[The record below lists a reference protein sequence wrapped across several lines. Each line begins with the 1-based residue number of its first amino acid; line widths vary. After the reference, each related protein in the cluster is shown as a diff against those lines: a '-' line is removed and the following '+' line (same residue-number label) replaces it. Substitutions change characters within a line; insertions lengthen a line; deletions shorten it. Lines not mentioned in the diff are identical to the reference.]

1 MEQRIEVP
9 AIWDSVTTL
18 MDFTDVAERNLSLT
32 ADQCYILRLVVEEIA
47 TNIIKYGY
55 SDDDRGTIQLI
66 CLCQEQALTIKIR
79 DQGKPFDPRDPPDP
93 DLTTDL
99 DERSVGGLGIF
110 FVREYA
116 DSIDYQH
123 DPATGWNE
131 LTVVKGRVMLV
142 DQLARIPLFQK
153 LAPNELEAMA
163 ASLGERNLAAGE
175 VLFRQGDIGYD
186 CYVIISGG
194 LEVITHV
201 AGNEVQLEVRNPGQ
215 IIGEMALLDR
225 SPRSAMVR
233 AVADTHVAV
242 MDERNFMLL
251 LASDPAL
258 ALSMLR
264 DGTTRIR
271 NTNHRMITDLE
282 QKNAQLV
289 KAYEELKA
297 AQGELIRLNRIEEEL
312 AVARRIQQ
320 SFLPRSLPQPKGWR
334 IAAFS
339 RSAQSVG
346 GDFFDCI
353 ELQGGK
359 LGLVV
364 ADACGKGVTA
374 ALFVALTRSLLRSAT
389 VAPWTFQGSMPLDAD
404 SVLTGALWLTND
416 YISREHSASDMF
428 ITLYYAVLDPANGRL
443 AYVNAGHN
451 PPLLVRQGGTL
462 ISETDEGTLP
472 IGIMPSQ
479 DYNITETG
487 LEAGDTLVAFS
498 DGITEAMNQD
508 GEPFGD
514 ERLHA
519 VLREHAHLDAQA
531 LVARI
536 VEVVDAYAG
545 GAPQAD
551 DMTLLIAQR
560 NML

>member
-9 AIWDSVTTL
+9 ATWDSIATL
-18 MDFTDVAERNLSLT
+18 MDFTDLAERELSLS

-47 TNIIKYGY
+47 TNIVKYGY
-55 SDDDRGTIQLI
+55 EGQNGIIQLI
-66 CLCQEQALTIKIR
+66 CQCDNQMLTVKIR

-93 DLTTDL
+93 DLTAAL

-116 DSIDYQH
+116 DSLDYVH
-123 DPATGWNE
+123 DPVSGWNE
-131 LTVVKGRVMLV
+131 LTVVKGQVMLV
-142 DQLARIPLFQK
+142 DQLALIPLFK
-153 LAPNELEAMA
+153 NLARPELEAMA
-163 ASLGERNLAAGE
+163 NSLGERHLASGE
-175 VLFRQGDIGYD
+175 VLFHQGDIGYD

-201 AGNEVQLEVRNPGQ
+201 AGSEVQLEVRKPGQ

-258 ALSMLR
+258 ALGMLR

-271 NTNHRMITDLE
+271 NTNQRMITDLE
-282 QKNAQLV
+282 RKNAQLV
-289 KAYEELKA
+289 KAYEDLKA

-320 SFLPRSLPQPKGWR
+320 SFLPRTLPQPTGWR

-389 VAPWTFQGSMPLDAD
+389 VAPWAFQGRVPPDAD

-428 ITLYYAVLDPANGRL
+428 ITLFYAVLEPATGRL

-451 PPLLVRQGGTL
+451 PPLLVRGGGTS

-472 IGIMPSQ
+472 IGIMPNQ
-479 DYNITETG
+479 DYNITQTY

-498 DGITEAMNQD
+498 DGITEAMNSA

-519 VLREHAHLDAQA
+519 VLSEYATLDAQA